1 MTSAFD
7 IKSLAEYLAQE
18 DEDCCSSLD
27 NYESNTSHIGGQFG
41 NINGIY
47 SGEEEQENSNTKK
60 TYDGGEITKML
71 QNSLGVLP
79 PTDRLPTNSITNHKT
94 NTPEIIT
101 DDNLPIFLDEKYFK
115 VGNNAMLASNGSI
128 AFNAKRKYYTG
139 REIYMMKRNHTKLN
153 DKKSK

>member
-18 DEDCCSSLD
+18 DEDCCPSLD

-47 SGEEEQENSNTKK
+47 SGEEEQENSNSKR

-79 PTDRLPTNSITNHKT
+79 PTDRLPTFRKFENENKT
-94 NTPEIIT
+94 NVPEIIT

-115 VGNNAMLASNGSI
+115 VGNNAKLASNSSI
-128 AFNAKRKYYTG
+128 ANRKYYTG

-153 DKKSK
+153 EKKSK